1 MQLQNYSGP
10 KIVSRRLPITA
21 LPPSWYKIKFQPK
34 PPKKYWPK
42 MGVGRVLKLVIIV
55 SLCII
60 AMFICTF
67 ENILFRIGRLTN
79 IESFLPTFSH
89 LIALY
94 VMKFWR
100 QNSKIYIRQ
109 GNKMKQIIQVFPKN
123 IKFRLSKLAL
133 FWISQFF
140 LWFSYF
146 LWLTKC
152 SFPFLGKDICYQT
165 LLERKFAK
173 RLRVDVIYLLN
184 KNEWRVKRLHFWCS
198 WKMII
203 KWDWKCWI

>member
-1 MQLQNYSGP
+1 MTISFKNHPLQYRKIISVFSKFSFFGYWLQVLLNIWWIKNYNFQCTFRNILAQ

-67 ENILFRIGRLTN
+67 ENILFKIGRLTN
-79 IESFLPTFSH
+79 MESFFPTFSH

-94 VMKFWR
+94 IMKFWR
-100 QNSKIYIRQ
+100 QNSKI
-109 GNKMKQIIQVFPKN
+109 
-123 IKFRLSKLAL
+123 
-133 FWISQFF
+133 
-140 LWFSYF
+140 
-146 LWLTKC
+146 
-152 SFPFLGKDICYQT
+152 
-165 LLERKFAK
+165 
-173 RLRVDVIYLLN
+173 
-184 KNEWRVKRLHFWCS
+184 
-198 WKMII
+198 
-203 KWDWKCWI
+203 